1 MTNCS
6 YSILLSQ
13 YDTDCSSFLIFFL
26 MNREKFIEKFGCE
39 PMKVTENFATK
50 SLGTNYNIKD
60 AFIEF
65 GDNAYDARTEGEI
78 LNYNIEINTKTKTF
92 TLSDNGT
99 GISDDTNLFK
109 LGGTDKEHCKG
120 KIGKYGVGVAGASS
134 AIATQCRFD
143 KSETVEVIFASA
155 CNGRRFEKHIAML
168 PDGNTII
175 GKTFDEQCENNI
187 HYTKITFTNVEL
199 KYQPNVIEA
208 LEETFEEPL
217 QKDMKIN
224 FNGRQLGKTGKRTF
238 VGDEPIET
246 VMVGDFKVKIKYRI
260 IGGSIS
266 SSKAQDRS
274 FDEAGLRV
282 YDEKTGRLLAKSAE
296 LWFWYAG
303 RKAQP
308 TICGL
313 RAAIYIESSIEAYN
327 KFGVKPAKNGIT
339 YAKYY
344 STDPDFKDLSSILV
358 AIYNQASNTT
368 LPIAEAPFII
378 NGRSYQTVGGKL
390 DGLYKMIATGSYV
403 IKKKYTQLEIAKMV
417 DEIVTLEKKVA
428 ILESDRKKRR

>member
-1 MTNCS
+1 MK
-6 YSILLSQ
+6 
-13 YDTDCSSFLIFFL
+13 
-26 MNREKFIEKFGCE
+26 RENFIEKFGCE

-65 GDNAYDARTEGEI
+65 GDNAYDARIEGEI

-99 GISDDTNLFK
+99 GISNDTNLFK

-134 AIATQCRFD
+134 AIATQCRSD
-143 KSETVEVIFASA
+143 KSEIVEVIFASA

-199 KYQPNVIEA
+199 KYSPNVIEA

-217 QKDMKIN
+217 QKDMIIN
-224 FNGRQLGKTGKRTF
+224 FNGRQLGKTGKKTF
-238 VGDEPIET
+238 VGDEQTQT
-246 VMVGDFKVKIKYRI
+246 VMVGPFQVKIKYRI
-260 IGGSIS
+260 IGGSTP
-266 SSKAQDRS
+266 SSKAKDRS

-282 YDEKTGRLLAKSAE
+282 YDAKTGRLLAKSTD

-308 TICGL
+308 NICGL

-344 STDPDFKDLSSILV
+344 STDTDFKDLRDAL
-358 AIYNQASNTT
+358 ATIYNQASKTT
-368 LPIAEAPFII
+368 PSSTETSFSL
-378 NGRSYQTVGGKL
+378 NGRSFQIVSKL
-390 DGLYKMIATGSYV
+390 DKLYIMLAHGSYA
-403 IKKKYTQLEIAKMV
+403 IKKKYTSSEIAELVSKNI
-417 DEIVTLEKKVA
+417 E
-428 ILESDRKKRR
+428 LESKNIELENRVAVLESYRKKRK